1 MKRKPVVLLADDDKV
16 QTMMLSSQLRAK
28 GYSVAAAYD
37 ATYTFMVAMKSP
49 PDILVLD
56 IQMPGGTGRAV
67 LERLRGSSRTMQ
79 IPVVVLSGIHDP
91 QVVSEVMLLGA
102 AEYLH
107 KPVDVDVL
115 DAALRRAL
123 NLPAAPTTG
132 GEPASPVSSEPSPA
146 PSPFEPSS
154 SEPSSSEPP
163 ASVPSASVPPSP
175 SDPPPAS

>member
-1 MKRKPVVLLADDDKV
+1 MNRKFTVLLADDDKV
-16 QTMMLSSQLRAK
+16 QTMMLSAQLRAK

-49 PDILVLD
+49 PDVVVLD

-79 IPVVVLSGIHDP
+79 IPVVVLSGISDP
-91 QVVSEVMLLGA
+91 KVVSEVMALGA

-107 KPVDVDVL
+107 KPLDVDVL

-123 NLPAAPTTG
+123 NLPA
-132 GEPASPVSSEPSPA
+132 EPATP
-146 PSPFEPSS
+146 
-154 SEPSSSEPP
+154 EPP
-163 ASVPSASVPPSP
+163 TPPTPPEPPKAS
-175 SDPPPAS
+175 